1 MTYSKLNVE
10 PREDRTVRLT
20 QNGNVIILNSDDLN
34 FIVEST
40 KSIWGYRSD
49 VINFLKKNYDYDSII
64 KNEPSVIDEFEDIYT
79 DYLKEYSILREIIN
93 NGKDSDNC
101 LNWEDCLKK
110 AAKFCAC
117 SLERYSLEIPQYKAV
132 NITWD
137 VDYTDDGPCPK
148 EIIIPR
154 AFANGDHIDYD
165 LIEEY
170 IFRTNECID
179 FASYSLKPVRL
190 VAEDI
195 EWETDNEEE
204 LKNLPKS
211 IEIPEDVETEEIE
224 RYLSDKTGF
233 LHKNFKISVF

>member
-1 MTYSKLNVE
+1 MTCSKLNVE
-10 PREDRTVRLT
+10 PHEDRTVRLT
-20 QNGNVIILNSDDLN
+20 QNGNIIILNSDDLN
-34 FIVEST
+34 FIVERT
-40 KSIWGYRSD
+40 KSIWGYRPD
-49 VINFLKKNYDYDSII
+49 VINFLKENYDYDSII
-64 KNEPSVIDEFEDIYT
+64 KNEPSVIDEFEDIYKT
-79 DYLKEYSILREIIN
+79 FFEEYSISREEN
-93 NGKDSDNC
+93 NGKDSNDC
-101 LNWEDCLKK
+101 LSWEDCLKE
-110 AAKFCAC
+110 AAIFCAC

-154 AFANGDHIDYD
+154 AFANEDHINEG
-165 LIEEY
+165 LVAEY
-170 IFRTNECID
+170 ISETNKYVN
-179 FASYSLKPVRL
+179 FTSYNLKPVHL

-211 IEIPEDVETEEIE
+211 IEIPEDVEAEEIE

-233 LHKNFKISVF
+233 LHKSFKIRAY

>member
-20 QNGNVIILNSDDLN
+20 QNGNVIILNSNDLD
-34 FIVEST
+34 FIFERT
-40 KSIWGYRSD
+40 KSIWGYRPD
-49 VINFLKKNYDYDSII
+49 VINFLKENYDYDSII
-64 KNEPSVIDEFEDIYT
+64 KNELSVIDEFEDIYT
-79 DYLKEYSILREIIN
+79 DYLEKYSILREEN
-93 NGKDSDNC
+93 NGEDSDNC
-101 LNWEDCLKK
+101 LSWEDCLKE
-110 AAKFCAC
+110 AANFYAC
-117 SLERYSLEIPQYKAV
+117 SLERYSLEVPQYKAV

-154 AFANGDHIDYD
+154 AFANKDHINDD

-170 IFRTNECID
+170 IFQTNGCIN
-179 FASYSLKPVRL
+179 FGSYDLEPVRL

-195 EWETDNEEE
+195 KWETDNEEE

-211 IEIPEDVETEEIE
+211 IEIPEDVEAEEIE

-233 LHKNFKISVF
+233 LHKSFKIRAY